1 MKGIIITAVVLVIA
15 IFTFNI
21 VSYFHTETFTSK
33 VTGKERIT
41 EQSGKDN
48 IKSFYLVYTDR
59 GTLKLEDDVLRGN
72 WESSDVYGKLKD
84 DSSYTFT
91 TTGYRFGLFSMYPNI
106 IGVQ

>member
-21 VSYFHTETFTSK
+21 VSYFHTETFTTK
-33 VTGKERIT
+33 VTSKERIT
-41 EQSGKDN
+41 KKSGDN
-48 IKSFYLVYTDR
+48 IESFYLVYTDI

-72 WESSDVYGKLKD
+72 WESSDVYGKLKN

>member
-1 MKGIIITAVVLVIA
+1 MKTLITLIIILVIGG
-15 IFTFNI
+15 ISFEI
-21 VSYFHTETFTSK
+21 ISYFHTETFTSK

-72 WESSDVYGKLKD
+72 WESSDVYGKLKN

-106 IGVQ
+106 IGIQ